1 VQSVLGGLHMVT
13 FGGLALKWVYFVC
26 GLAGSAM
33 MATGAILF
41 VVKRRAKHLGEFG
54 SATAAVYRLIE
65 GLNVAAVAGLAVAC
79 IGFLWANRLVPLGLP
94 HRDDWELAVFF
105 GLWALAVL
113 HAWARPPAAA
123 WREQFGVLGL
133 PVLNFMTTGD
143 HLAAHFRDG
152 DWESAG
158 VELFVL
164 ATGLAAAAVVRRLY
178 RAPAAQSRRSVSVA
192 RKAAGSI
199 AQPESGV

>member
-1 VQSVLGGLHMVT
+1 
-13 FGGLALKWVYFVC
+13 
-26 GLAGSAM
+26 M

-41 VVKRRAKHLGEFG
+41 VVKRRAKPLGEFG

-79 IGFLWANRLVPLGLP
+79 ISFLWANRLVPQGLP
-94 HRDDWELAVFF
+94 HRDDWELVVFF

-113 HAWARPPAAA
+113 HAWVRPPAAA
-123 WREQFGVLGL
+123 WREQLGVLALLCLGL

-143 HLAAHFRDG
+143 YLAAHFRDG

-164 ATGLAAAAVVRRLY
+164 ATGIAAAAVVRRLH

-192 RKAAGSI
+192 RKAAGSL